1 MNIVRQDLGAAI
13 MTPAGPLLIR
23 CVFGIG
29 QNYARHAKE
38 MGGTLPERPVVFTKN
53 PFCVI
58 PSGEAIVIPAICHD
72 REQVDYEGELAIVI
86 GALARDIPKERVSD
100 VILGYAAAN
109 DVSARWWQKTGAG
122 GQFARGK
129 GFDTFCPLSPIMPA
143 AAVGN
148 PNALRLTTKLN
159 GQIMQDSST
168 GDMIFDVPT
177 LVSELSRATTLLPGT
192 LILTGTPSGVGTAR
206 TPPVYLKD
214 GDTVEIEIER
224 VGKVTSPV
232 RKA

>member
-1 MNIVRQDLGAAI
+1 
-13 MTPAGPLLIR
+13 
-23 CVFGIG
+23 
-29 QNYARHAKE
+29 
-38 MGGTLPERPVVFTKN
+38 
-53 PFCVI
+53 
-58 PSGEAIVIPAICHD
+58 
-72 REQVDYEGELAIVI
+72 
-86 GALARDIPKERVSD
+86 
-100 VILGYAAAN
+100 
-109 DVSARWWQKTGAG
+109 
-122 GQFARGK
+122 
-129 GFDTFCPLSPIMPA
+129 MPA

-206 TPPVYLKD
+206 TPPVYLKE